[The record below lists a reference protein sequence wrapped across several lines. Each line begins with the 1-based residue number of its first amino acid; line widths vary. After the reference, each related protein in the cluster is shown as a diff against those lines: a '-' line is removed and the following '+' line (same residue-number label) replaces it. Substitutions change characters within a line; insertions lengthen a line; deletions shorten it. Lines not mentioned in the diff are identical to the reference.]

1 MGMRSYLKCQ
11 QAVMFNDDLYDAIAD
26 EDLRRTLMILSEDRI
41 VDVRVG
47 VARLIGTICG
57 MFG

>member
-1 MGMRSYLKCQ
+1 MKCQ
-11 QAVMFNDDLYDAIAD
+11 QEVVLHDDLYDAIAD
-26 EDLRRTLMILSEDRI
+26 EDLRRTLMILSTDRI